1 MDQHYYKL
9 IEDYNKKKINSED
22 LADLMSWVAFSDQ
35 NQQTFREVLKF
46 YELAEQALRAP
57 VNQQKSW
64 LAIQQ
69 HINQQVK
76 ADQPKV
82 IQLKRRNWLKLVAA
96 IVILSA
102 LPLLYFSL
110 SGDEQQ
116 TEIAYSEIYNPKGQ
130 KRLVTMP
137 DGSNIFLN
145 GDTKIRY
152 AQNFNSGKRIVY
164 LEGEAFFDV
173 QHRPEQPFI
182 VYTGKVATT
191 VLGTSFNINA
201 YRSLNRISVTVQS
214 GKVGVVVNNHKGKKV
229 HFLSPNQQINITAD
243 GITYN
248 RKVVNAN
255 EVDGWREYKMV
266 FYDQTLQEIAAQMER
281 EYDLEI
287 SIKGATLKQ
296 TKITTKFSK
305 SSVIDI
311 LDMIAKLT
319 NSKYKIDEKRVI
331 IY

>member
-35 NQQTFREVLKF
+35 NQQTFREVLKS

-173 QHRPEQPFI
+173 QHLPEQPFI

-229 HFLSPNQQINITAD
+229 HFLLPNQQINITAD

>member
-1 MDQHYYKL
+1 MDQHYYRL
-9 IEDYNKKKINSED
+9 IEDYNKKRISSED

-35 NQQTFREVLKF
+35 NQQTFREVLKR
-46 YELAEQALRAP
+46 YEAAGQALRAP

-64 LAIQQ
+64 LAIHQ
-69 HINQQVK
+69 HINQQAG
-76 ADQPKV
+76 ADQPEVYKP
-82 IQLKRRNWLKLVAA
+82 KRRNWLKLVAA

-102 LPLLYFSL
+102 FPLLYFTL
-110 SGDEQQ
+110 STEEQHKG
-116 TEIAYSEIYNPKGQ
+116 IAYSEIYNPKGQ

-145 GDTKIRY
+145 GDTKIRF
-152 AQNFNSGKRIVY
+152 AQNFNLGKRIVY

-173 QHRPEQPFI
+173 QHRPAQPFI
-182 VYTGKVATT
+182 VFTGKVATT

-201 YRSLNRISVTVQS
+201 YQSLNRISVTVKS
-214 GKVGVVVNNHKGKKV
+214 GKVGVTVNKNKKA
-229 HFLSPNQQINITAD
+229 HFLLPNQQINIASD

-248 RKVVNAN
+248 RKGVNAD

-266 FYDQTLQEIAAQMER
+266 FYDQTLQEITAQMER

-287 SIKGATLKQ
+287 TIKGEALSR